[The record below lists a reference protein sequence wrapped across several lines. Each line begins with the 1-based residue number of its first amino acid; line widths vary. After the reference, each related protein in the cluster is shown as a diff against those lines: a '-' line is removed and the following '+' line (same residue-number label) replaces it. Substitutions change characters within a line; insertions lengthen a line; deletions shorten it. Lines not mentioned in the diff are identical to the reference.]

1 VELKLSEVLNN
12 NQNFRIDSEY
22 FRKKYLEKI
31 NKLKKF
37 GFIKIDEIAFVTD
50 GIHESIDF
58 DEDSNINLISAKS
71 PKENI
76 FDLSNNILYHTNST

>member
-1 VELKLSEVLNN
+1 MELKLSEVLNN